1 LSCRP
6 RIRPGKA
13 ANALLTPV
21 IFFSFYDVSTTAF
34 KMKKV
39 TPPWWGVRGLLFSS
53 IFKSIIMTYIVKEG
67 KELKIITVR
76 VDQEAF
82 FQADYAGRILASGN
96 NTMEALMNYGQL
108 PESSD
113 INDDLNEDELPE

>member
-1 LSCRP
+1 
-6 RIRPGKA
+6 
-13 ANALLTPV
+13 
-21 IFFSFYDVSTTAF
+21 
-34 KMKKV
+34 MKKV

-67 KELKIITVR
+67 NKLKIITVK
-76 VDQEAF
+76 VDQEDF

-113 INDDLNEDELPE
+113 INDDLNDNELPE

>member
-1 LSCRP
+1 
-6 RIRPGKA
+6 
-13 ANALLTPV
+13 
-21 IFFSFYDVSTTAF
+21 
-34 KMKKV
+34 MKKV

-108 PESSD
+108 MDPEGID
-113 INDDLNEDELPE
+113 NDPTGNELPE

>member
-1 LSCRP
+1 M
-6 RIRPGKA
+6 
-13 ANALLTPV
+13 
-21 IFFSFYDVSTTAF
+21 IFFSFYPVSTTAF

-67 KELKIITVR
+67 KELKIITVK

-113 INDDLNEDELPE
+113 INDDMNDNELPE